1 MGTGEERA
9 WVAVFSRVKGA
20 LKLTMPVFC
29 GTQSECRA
37 STRQERLIMEGVQLR
52 NGLRLFDYNVGS
64 NQFLCFSA
72 LLFAPCHAPLTLS
85 AQLFLPV
92 SIDHPPHRVRA
103 GTTIHAVETIRG
115 GMPASAP
122 RIKMPAN
129 NRMHSS
135 AALRTTDIWSNV
147 IGNDFGKANDASAVS
162 GAGAGE
168 NAYEMSQNLMALARL
183 SGASKGGATRGSCK
197 RCGEIGHLS
206 FQCFNM
212 LTGSSLPPSS
222 PSLSSLPPLSPSP
235 LSPPFFPLSF
245 SLHSLAYPHEDAE
258 VEEGLTGGG
267 ERREEAGGGRRE
279 QHVERGRGGRG

>member
-1 MGTGEERA
+1 MHGTGSMQLFVRLPEGRTVVVDDVTESTR
-9 WVAVFSRVKGA
+9 VADVLHIV
-20 LKLTMPVFC
+20 
-29 GTQSECRA
+29 QSECRA

-52 NGLRLFDYNVGS
+52 NGLRLFDYN
-64 NQFLCFSA
+64 
-72 LLFAPCHAPLTLS
+72 
-85 AQLFLPV
+85 
-92 SIDHPPHRVRA
+92 VRA

-212 LTGSSLPPSS
+212 LTGKKQEVGDVSSTSS
-222 PSLSSLPPLSPSP
+222 EDEGDEDDAKSVSTVSSTSS
-235 LSPPFFPLSF
+235 
-245 SLHSLAYPHEDAE
+245 EDSDKAREKLKKEKERE
-258 VEEGLTGGG
+258 VGRKREREDKEREKEERK
-267 ERREEAGGGRRE
+267 RRKKEKKSKDKKAKKEKKSKKD
-279 QHVERGRGGRG
+279 